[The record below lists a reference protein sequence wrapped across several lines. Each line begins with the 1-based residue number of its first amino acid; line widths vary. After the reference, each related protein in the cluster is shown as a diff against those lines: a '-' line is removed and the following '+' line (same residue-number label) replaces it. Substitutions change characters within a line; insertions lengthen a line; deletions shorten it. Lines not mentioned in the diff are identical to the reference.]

1 MPACSTILA
10 SASIALKVTAE
21 RVMTRTPVPEC
32 NHCQMQAEMELA
44 EKLKNLDMELKNAQ
58 KNLHASQGEVL
69 AEQGKLQ
76 EAVQKLE
83 SAQKQL
89 REEEASSQVCINE
102 QESKNVWY
110 EQRVANESSE
120 GVLPFKVL
128 LSDRHQH
135 FS

>member
-1 MPACSTILA
+1 
-10 SASIALKVTAE
+10 
-21 RVMTRTPVPEC
+21 
-32 NHCQMQAEMELA
+32 MQAEMELA
-44 EKLKNLDMELKNAQ
+44 EKLESMDMKLENAQ

-89 REEEASSQVCINE
+89 REEQASSQVCIHE

-110 EQRVANESSE
+110 EQYVANESSE

-128 LSDRHQH
+128 ISNRQQQ